1 MKILGAITGAIS
13 GVFLGYQKI
22 HFRVAEKPR
31 INILKFV
38 AGMAVVLLLKSG
50 LKPVLNGMFGL
61 LFGSFLRYTAILF
74 WIFGLY
80 PFIFTNL
87 LKSQSLNND

>member
-1 MKILGAITGAIS
+1 
-13 GVFLGYQKI
+13 
-22 HFRVAEKPR
+22 
-31 INILKFV
+31 
-38 AGMAVVLLLKSG
+38 MAVVLFLKSG